1 MTKKTTRA
9 SASVAQGLSPE
20 DTKKLLYLVKNA
32 KSVELKLS
40 VPMEQHQESALS
52 IGIDAVESQ
61 PRHVYFFD
69 TAD

>member
-40 VPMEQHQESALS
+40 VPMK
-52 IGIDAVESQ
+52 
-61 PRHVYFFD
+61 
-69 TAD
+69 

>member
-1 MTKKTTRA
+1 MTKTTPRGLA
-9 SASVAQGLSPE
+9 PVAQGLSPE
-20 DTKKLLYLVKNA
+20 DTKRLLYLVRNA
-32 KSVELKLS
+32 KSIEIKVS
-40 VPMEQHQESALS
+40 VPMKQHQESALT